1 MQPAAPR
8 RIHLADGGSTLAVRC
23 YRVPPYPE
31 IHLQALA
38 GPLLMVGGPAGHPT
52 SVALESNLNSN
63 HSYMEWADQA
73 SEESTTLGP
82 QTKETKEKE
91 WLSSST
97 CT

>member
-1 MQPAAPR
+1 MMLSSSP
-8 RIHLADGGSTLAVRC
+8 LSGNTSTGAC
-23 YRVPPYPE
+23 WPPTN
-31 IHLQALA
+31 
-38 GPLLMVGGPAGHPT
+38 GGGPAGHPT